1 MSFKLHRKSW
11 VRVKE
16 DLGSSDTV
24 IVPLGSLEA
33 HGAHKPVGCCYLL
46 AEAASRDLG
55 ERTGVIVTPVIP
67 FGVSDSYKNFPG
79 TVTVSMEALSRYVR
93 EASES
98 LIRSGYRKI
107 IFLSAHG
114 GDNLSVLRELSFRL
128 REEHGALCAVVHVWG
143 VISRM
148 VPPNFWGEGHRTG
161 HGGEPTT
168 SVMLHLH
175 PELVDMSRAEL
186 RELRQPMEGFKTRS
200 QHLPLRRGGGAL
212 GLHGRPDPGL
222 GGEGGAALQR
232 GPRPPRRPR
241 RELQEARRRPP
252 LTRMNPFYPPSRLFL
267 IISGIR
273 SRG

>member
-1 MSFKLHRKSW
+1 MDYNLHHKSW

-16 DLGSSDTV
+16 DLDSSDTV

-46 AEAASRDLG
+46 AEATSSDIG
-55 ERTGVIVTPVIP
+55 KRTGVTVTPVIP

-79 TVTVSMEALSRYVR
+79 TVTVSMDALSRYVH
-93 EASES
+93 EASKS
-98 LIRSGYRKI
+98 LIRAGFRKI
-107 IFLSAHG
+107 VFLSAHG

-186 RELRQPMEGFKTRS
+186 RELRQPMEGFKTKS
-200 QHLPLRRGGGAL
+200 YGVHEHGGVPHSVYLFAEEVESSGFM
-212 GLHGRPDPGL
+212 GDPTRASAEK
-222 GGEGGAALQR
+222 GEQLYKAALDHLVGFVESFKR
-232 GPRPPRRPR
+232 LDPALPSFKRLDPALPK
-241 RELQEARRRPP
+241 
-252 LTRMNPFYPPSRLFL
+252 TR
-267 IISGIR
+267 
-273 SRG
+273 